1 MRLFI
6 ESTSLDMWEII
17 ENGDYVPTMEQP
29 IPQAVADPD
38 QPPLVIVRLVHRN

>member
-17 ENGDYVPTMEQP
+17 ENGDYISTFEQP
-29 IPQAVADPD
+29 VPLVDANPD
-38 QPPLVIVRLVHRN
+38 QAPQ